1 MTSGK
6 IRAILLR
13 SPVNGMAGLY
23 KPHARNKQ
31 KIVQSSDKWY
41 GAIEE
46 RELLKSHIF
55 PLIGRKPIYIPSII
69 FHCKLVNFISNFF
82 PLVDKLH
89 SIIAMDKMFHLTD
102 MKLIWENQIDQLKYE
117 RDLSEG

>member
-1 MTSGK
+1 
-6 IRAILLR
+6 
-13 SPVNGMAGLY
+13 MAWLDFTNPMNET
-23 KPHARNKQ
+23 KK
-31 KIVQSSDKWY
+31 KLVQSSDKWH

-102 MKLIWENQIDQLKYE
+102 MKLI
-117 RDLSEG
+117 